1 MTTPLPAKQ
10 EVVDTSE
17 DPDVGGND
25 GGSEPGSARLDA
37 TKALYVG
44 SLHSQ
49 VNEAMLEVSCV
60 RQRSRPPQAGGCMS
74 SEGLEAAAGLWP
86 GDQLL
91 LHATFRPSA
100 IYADSLAVM

>member
-1 MTTPLPAKQ
+1 M
-10 EVVDTSE
+10 DTSE

-25 GGSEPGSARLDA
+25 AGSEPGSARLDA

-49 VNEAMLEVSCV
+49 VNEAMLEVSRLRRV
-60 RQRSRPPQAGGCMS
+60 RQQSRPTQAGGCMS

-91 LHATFRPSA
+91 QLAT
-100 IYADSLAVM
+100 VMPMSDKR

>member
-1 MTTPLPAKQ
+1 MTTALPAKQ

-25 GGSEPGSARLDA
+25 GGSSPGSARLDA

-49 VNEAMLEVSCV
+49 VNEAMLEVSRLHHV
-60 RQRSRPPQAGGCMS
+60 RQQARPTHAQ
-74 SEGLEAAAGLWP
+74 P
-86 GDQLL
+86 GV
-91 LHATFRPSA
+91 A
-100 IYADSLAVM
+100 

>member
-1 MTTPLPAKQ
+1 MAAALPAKQ

-25 GGSEPGSARLDA
+25 AGSEPGIPRLDA

-49 VNEAMLEVSCV
+49 VNEAMLEVSSLHHV
-60 RQRSRPPQAGGCMS
+60 SQQSRPAQARGCMS
-74 SEGLEAAAGLWP
+74 IESLNAAAGC
-86 GDQLL
+86 G
-91 LHATFRPSA
+91 
-100 IYADSLAVM
+100 

>member
-1 MTTPLPAKQ
+1 MATALPAKQ

-25 GGSEPGSARLDA
+25 AGSEPGIARLDA

-49 VNEAMLEVSCV
+49 VNEAMLEVSRLHCV
-60 RQRSRPPQAGGCMS
+60 SQQCRPTRPRGCMS
-74 SEGLEAAAGLWP
+74 SEGLNAAAGMWP
-86 GDQLL
+86 LR
-91 LHATFRPSA
+91 HATFHA
-100 IYADSLAVM
+100 YQ